1 MVSAAMPQR
10 QRYTY
15 TQQNHSARE
24 STMQQKRRRSTTDQS
39 RNALFL
45 RAVFFLLSIATL
57 AKCAPADDER
67 HTGELRTFN
76 DDPRLERGV
85 SWQLAE
91 YRKQTLSALEYDFS
105 LVIPRQ
111 RAVPITGESTLRFR
125 LSLKSDEAFPLVIDF
140 VDAASRLD
148 SVTVNGKPGEWSVVE
163 DHVLIPAGL
172 MKDGDN
178 SVTLVFE
185 AGDAAL
191 NRSTDF
197 LYTLFVPDRAH
208 FSLPLIDQPNLK
220 GSVAWTITAPHDWQV
235 VANGSERSVV
245 TAPGDDSNQSQN
257 PTVRTFARSEPLP
270 TYLFAFAAGKF
281 ERETRTIANR
291 EMTMYHR
298 ETDREKV
305 DANADEIFALHAQA
319 LAWLEDYTAIEYPF
333 EKFDFVLIPAF
344 QYGGMEHPGSILY
357 REASLML
364 DATATQTQI
373 LARASVIAHET
384 AHMWFG
390 DLVTM
395 NWFDDVW
402 TKEVFANFMAAKIV
416 NPAFPEVDHEL
427 RFHTAHHPSAY
438 AVDRTLGANAIG
450 QPLENLRYAG
460 TLYGAIIYQKA
471 PIVMRHLENLIG
483 QDSLREGL
491 REYLQAYAYGNA
503 TWPQLIA
510 LLDAKTALDLDAWNN
525 AWVYEAGRPRIVVA
539 REQSDAQFVL
549 RQEDPAGLGRVW
561 PQKLRLQVITG
572 AGTTAREI
580 ELGADAIAIPL
591 SREDANTASLLPNA
605 SGIEYGDF
613 VLDAISQS
621 ELLRSVGSIEPSVA
635 RGAAWTTLWEEVQ
648 EGRLSAEEFFNAAL
662 RELPSEQN
670 ELIVNRVLSTLGETY
685 WLRLDPQARLAASR
699 VLENMLWREVE
710 STQRSTSARA
720 AFYRSYRAL
729 ATTDLGVA
737 RLIRLWEGEEA
748 VTGLPLSEADRVAL
762 VSGLA
767 LRGVEGSE
775 RRLDEQEGDIKN
787 ADRLARFRFVR
798 PSLSQSQEAQDALF
812 MSLSDAD
819 NRAIEPWVLDAMSNL
834 HSPLRGGSP
843 QLILPA
849 LELLEEIQET
859 GDIFFPGRW
868 LDATLGGYQSEEA
881 ASIVRRFLIDNPEL
895 SIRLKNKL
903 LQSADLLL
911 RLNP

>member
-1 MVSAAMPQR
+1 
-10 QRYTY
+10 
-15 TQQNHSARE
+15 
-24 STMQQKRRRSTTDQS
+24 MQQKRKHSTTGQS
-39 RNALFL
+39 RSVVFL
-45 RAVFFLLSIATL
+45 RALVFLLGIATL
-57 AKCAPADDER
+57 TNCEPAG
-67 HTGELRTFN
+67 GEHDTRELGDFI

-91 YRKQTLSALEYDFS
+91 HRRQTLSALEYDFS
-105 LVIPRQ
+105 LVIPNARNL
-111 RAVPITGESTLRFR
+111 PITGEATLRFR
-125 LSLKSDEAFPLVIDF
+125 FALNNDENFPLVIDF

-148 SVTVNGKPGEWSVVE
+148 SMTVNGKSGEWSIVE
-163 DHVLIPAGL
+163 DHVLIPAAL
-172 MKDGDN
+172 LEDGDN

-235 VANGSERSVV
+235 VANGSELNVDTV
-245 TAPGDDSNQSQN
+245 LGNDPNQSQN
-257 PTVRTFARSEPLP
+257 QSVRTFARTEPLP
-270 TYLFAFAAGKF
+270 TYLFALAAGKF
-281 ERETRTIANR
+281 QRETRTIDDR

-298 ETDREKV
+298 ETDRGKV
-305 DANADEIFALHAQA
+305 DANADDIFALHAQA
-319 LAWLEDYTAIEYPF
+319 LAWLEDYTNIKYPF

-364 DATATQTQI
+364 DVTATQTQI

-460 TLYGAIIYQKA
+460 SLYGAIIYQKA
-471 PIVMRHLENLIG
+471 PIIMRHLENLIG

-491 REYLQAYAYGNA
+491 REYLRDYSYGNA

-510 LLDAKTALDLDAWNN
+510 LLDGKTALDLEAWSE
-525 AWVYEAGRPRIVVA
+525 AWVYEAGRPRIIIS
-539 REQSDAQFVL
+539 REEADAQFVL
-549 RQEDPAGLGRVW
+549 RQEDSAGLGRTW

-572 AGTTAREI
+572 AGATIREV

-591 SREDANTASLLPNA
+591 PREDVDTASLLPNA
-605 SGIEYGDF
+605 SGVEYGDF
-613 VLDAISQS
+613 VLDAISQR
-621 ELLRSVGSIEPSVA
+621 ELLQNISSIEPAVT
-635 RGAAWTTLWEEVQ
+635 RGATWTTLWEEVQ
-648 EGRLSAEEFFNAAL
+648 ESRLSAEDFFNAAL

-685 WLRLDPQARLAASR
+685 WLRLDPQTRLAVSQE
-699 VLENMLWREVE
+699 LENVLWREVE
-710 STQRSTSARA
+710 SSQRSISARA

-729 ATTDLGVA
+729 VTTDFGVA
-737 RLIRLWEGEEA
+737 RLVRLWEGEEVVA
-748 VTGLPLSEADRVAL
+748 GLPLSEADRISL

-767 LRGVEGSE
+767 LRGVEGNE

-787 ADRLARFRFVR
+787 ADRLARFRFIR
-798 PSLSQSQEAQDALF
+798 PSLSQSKEERDSLF
-812 MSLSDAD
+812 MSFTDVD
-819 NRAIEPWVLDAMSNL
+819 NRAIEPWVLEAMDNL

-843 QLILPA
+843 QLIRPA
-849 LELLEEIQET
+849 LDLLDEIQET

-868 LDATLGGYQSEEA
+868 LDVTIGGYQSEEA
-881 ASIVRRFLIDNPEL
+881 ARIVRNFIIDNPEL

-911 RLNP
+911 RLNPQN

>member
-1 MVSAAMPQR
+1 
-10 QRYTY
+10 
-15 TQQNHSARE
+15 
-24 STMQQKRRRSTTDQS
+24 MQQKRRRSTTGQS
-39 RNALFL
+39 RGVLFL
-45 RAVFFLLSIATL
+45 RALVFLLGIATL
-57 AKCAPADDER
+57 ANCAP
-67 HTGELRTFN
+67 TGSEHSPQELGDFN
-76 DDPRLERGV
+76 DDPRLQRGV
-85 SWQLAE
+85 SWQLSE
-91 YRKQTLSALEYDFS
+91 HRKQTLSALEYDFS
-105 LVIPRQ
+105 LVIPNE
-111 RAVPITGESTLRFR
+111 RALPITGEATLRFR
-125 LSLKSDEAFPLVIDF
+125 LALNNDEDFPVVIDF

-148 SVTVNGKPGEWSVVE
+148 SITVNGEPSEWSLVE
-163 DHVLIPAGL
+163 DHVLIPAAL
-172 MKDGDN
+172 LQEGDN
-178 SVTLVFE
+178 SVTLIFE

-220 GSVAWTITAPHDWQV
+220 GSVAWTISAPHNWQV
-235 VANGSERSVV
+235 VANGSELSVD
-245 TAPGDDSNQSQN
+245 TAPGNGSNQLQN
-257 PTVRTFARSEPLP
+257 QSVRTFARTEPLP

-281 ERETRTIANR
+281 QRETRTIDDR

-298 ETDREKV
+298 ETDRGKV

-319 LAWLEDYTAIEYPF
+319 LDWLEDYTKIEYPF

-491 REYLQAYAYGNA
+491 REYLREYAYGNA

-510 LLDAKTALDLDAWNN
+510 LLDGKTALDLDAWNKT
-525 AWVYEAGRPRIVVA
+525 WVYEAGRPRIIVS
-539 REQSDAQFVL
+539 REKGDAQFVL
-549 RQEDPAGLGRVW
+549 RQEDSAGLGRTW
-561 PQKLRLQVITG
+561 PQKLRLQLVTDAG
-572 AGTTAREI
+572 ATIREI

-591 SREDANTASLLPNA
+591 PREDADTASLLPNA

-613 VLDAISQS
+613 VLDDISQRG
-621 ELLRSVGSIEPSVA
+621 LLRSIGSIEPAVA

-648 EGRLSAEEFFNAAL
+648 ESRLSAEEFFIAAL

-670 ELIVNRVLSTLGETY
+670 ELIVNRVLSTLDETY
-685 WLRLDPQARLAASR
+685 WLRLDPQARLGVSQQ
-699 VLENMLWREVE
+699 LESVLWREVE
-710 STQRSTSARA
+710 SSHRSLSARA

-729 ATTDLGVA
+729 VTTDLGVA
-737 RLIRLWEGEEA
+737 RLIRLWEGEEVVA
-748 VTGLPLSEADRVAL
+748 GLPLSEADRIAL

-775 RRLDEQEGDIKN
+775 RRLDEQEGDIEN
-787 ADRLARFRFVR
+787 ADRLARFRFIR
-798 PSLSQSQEAQDALF
+798 PSLSQSREAREALF
-812 MSLSDAD
+812 MSFTDVE
-819 NRAIEPWVLDAMSNL
+819 NRAVEPWVLEAMDNL

-843 QLILPA
+843 QLIRPA
-849 LELLEEIQET
+849 LDLLQEIQET

-868 LDATLGGYQSEEA
+868 LDATIGGYQSEEA
-881 ASIVRRFLIDNPEL
+881 AREVRNFFIDNPDL
-895 SIRLKNKL
+895 SIRLRNKV

-911 RLNP
+911 RLNPQN

>member
-1 MVSAAMPQR
+1 
-10 QRYTY
+10 
-15 TQQNHSARE
+15 
-24 STMQQKRRRSTTDQS
+24 MQQKRKHSTTGQS
-39 RNALFL
+39 RSVVFL
-45 RAVFFLLSIATL
+45 RALVFLLGIATL
-57 AKCAPADDER
+57 TNCEPAGDEHPTR
-67 HTGELRTFN
+67 ELGDFN

-91 YRKQTLSALEYDFS
+91 HRKQTLSALEYDFS
-105 LVIPRQ
+105 LVIPNTRTL
-111 RAVPITGESTLRFR
+111 PITGEATLRFR
-125 LSLKSDEAFPLVIDF
+125 LSLKSDEVFPLVIDF

-178 SVTLVFE
+178 SVTLAFE

-245 TAPGDDSNQSQN
+245 TAPGDDFNQSQN

-298 ETDREKV
+298 ETDRGKV
-305 DANADEIFALHAQA
+305 DANADDIFALHAQA
-319 LAWLEDYTAIEYPF
+319 LAWLEDYTNIKYPF

-364 DATATQTQI
+364 DVTATQTQI

-460 TLYGAIIYQKA
+460 SLYGAIIYQKA

-491 REYLQAYAYGNA
+491 REYLRDYAYGNA

-510 LLDAKTALDLDAWNN
+510 LLDGKTALDLEAWSE
-525 AWVYEAGRPRIVVA
+525 AWVYEAGRPRIIIS
-539 REQSDAQFVL
+539 REEADAQFVL
-549 RQEDPAGLGRVW
+549 RQEDSAGLGRTW

-572 AGTTAREI
+572 AGATIREI

-591 SREDANTASLLPNA
+591 PREDADTASLLPNA
-605 SGIEYGDF
+605 SGVEYGDF
-613 VLDAISQS
+613 VLDAISQR
-621 ELLRSVGSIEPSVA
+621 ELLQNISSIEPAVT
-635 RGAAWTTLWEEVQ
+635 RGATWTTLWEEVQ
-648 EGRLSAEEFFNAAL
+648 ESRLPAEDFFNAVL

-685 WLRLDPQARLAASR
+685 WLRLDPQTRLAVSQE
-699 VLENMLWREVE
+699 LENVLWREVE
-710 STQRSTSARA
+710 SSQRSISARA

-729 ATTDLGVA
+729 VTTDLGVA
-737 RLIRLWEGEEA
+737 RLVRLWEGEEV
-748 VTGLPLSEADRVAL
+748 VTGLPLSEADRISL

-767 LRGVEGSE
+767 LRGVEGNE

-787 ADRLARFRFVR
+787 ADRLARFRFIR
-798 PSLSQSQEAQDALF
+798 PSLSQSKEERDSLF
-812 MSLSDAD
+812 MSFTDVD
-819 NRAIEPWVLDAMSNL
+819 NRAIEPWVLEAMDNL
-834 HSPLRGGSP
+834 HSPLLGGSP
-843 QLILPA
+843 QLIRPA
-849 LELLEEIQET
+849 LDLLEEIQET

-868 LDATLGGYQSEEA
+868 LDATIGGYQSEEA
-881 ASIVRRFLIDNPEL
+881 ARIVRNFLIDNPEL
-895 SIRLKNKL
+895 SIRLRNKL

-911 RLNP
+911 RLNPQN

>member
-1 MVSAAMPQR
+1 
-10 QRYTY
+10 
-15 TQQNHSARE
+15 
-24 STMQQKRRRSTTDQS
+24 MQQKRKHSTTGQS
-39 RNALFL
+39 RSVVFL
-45 RAVFFLLSIATL
+45 RALVFLLGIATL
-57 AKCAPADDER
+57 TNCEPAGDEHPTR
-67 HTGELRTFN
+67 ELGDFN

-91 YRKQTLSALEYDFS
+91 HRKQTLSALEYDFS
-105 LVIPRQ
+105 LVIPNTRTL
-111 RAVPITGESTLRFR
+111 PITGEATLRFR
-125 LSLKSDEAFPLVIDF
+125 FALNNDENFPLVIDF

-148 SVTVNGKPGEWSVVE
+148 SMTVNGKPGEWSIVE
-163 DHVLIPAGL
+163 DHVLIPAAL
-172 MKDGDN
+172 LEDGDN
-178 SVTLVFE
+178 SVTLLIE

-220 GSVAWTITAPHDWQV
+220 GSVAWTITTPHDWQV
-235 VANGSERSVV
+235 VANGSELNVD
-245 TAPGDDSNQSQN
+245 TLLGNDPNQSENQS
-257 PTVRTFARSEPLP
+257 VRTFARTEPLP

-281 ERETRTIANR
+281 QRETRTIDDR

-298 ETDREKV
+298 ETDRGKV
-305 DANADEIFALHAQA
+305 DANADDIFALHAQA
-319 LAWLEDYTAIEYPF
+319 LAWLEDYTNIEYPF

-364 DATATQTQI
+364 DVTATQTQI

-460 TLYGAIIYQKA
+460 SLYGAIIYQKA

-491 REYLQAYAYGNA
+491 REYLRDYAYGNA

-510 LLDAKTALDLDAWNN
+510 LLDGKTALDLEAWSE
-525 AWVYEAGRPRIVVA
+525 AWVYEAGRPRIIIS
-539 REQSDAQFVL
+539 REEADAQFVL
-549 RQEDPAGLGRVW
+549 RQEDSAGLGRTW

-572 AGTTAREI
+572 AGATIREV

-591 SREDANTASLLPNA
+591 PREDVDTASLLPNA
-605 SGIEYGDF
+605 SGVEYGDF
-613 VLDAISQS
+613 VLDAISQR
-621 ELLRSVGSIEPSVA
+621 ELLQNISSIEPAVT
-635 RGAAWTTLWEEVQ
+635 RGATWTTLWEEVQ
-648 EGRLSAEEFFNAAL
+648 ESRLPAEDFFNAVL

-685 WLRLDPQARLAASR
+685 WLRLDPQTRLAVSQE
-699 VLENMLWREVE
+699 LENMLWREVE
-710 STQRSTSARA
+710 SSQRSISARA

-729 ATTDLGVA
+729 VTTDFGVA
-737 RLIRLWEGEEA
+737 RLVRLWEGEEVVA
-748 VTGLPLSEADRVAL
+748 GLPLSEADRISL

-767 LRGVEGSE
+767 LRGVEGNE

-787 ADRLARFRFVR
+787 ADRLARFRFIR
-798 PSLSQSQEAQDALF
+798 PSLSQSKEERDSLF
-812 MSLSDAD
+812 MSFTDVD
-819 NRAIEPWVLDAMSNL
+819 NRAIEPWVLEAMDNL

-843 QLILPA
+843 QLIRPA
-849 LELLEEIQET
+849 LDLLEEIQET

-868 LDATLGGYQSEEA
+868 LDVTIGGYQSEEA
-881 ASIVRRFLIDNPEL
+881 ARVVRNFLIDNPEL
-895 SIRLKNKL
+895 SIRLRNKL

-911 RLNP
+911 RLNPQN